1 MLELD
6 TDRIATGAVSSNGS
20 DTGSGFAPFT
30 TPVPVPVVE
39 SVKFSSVLHAVS
51 TTEMINRGKVLDK
64 TGQNNCEIV
73 INALQP

>member
-6 TDRIATGAVSSNGS
+6 TDRFVTGTGIGS
-20 DTGSGFAPFT
+20 RIGSGVIPCV
-30 TPVPVPVVE
+30 TPRPVSRVLE

-51 TTEMINRGKVLDK
+51 TTEMINRGMLFEN